1 MAPGTAAKAAR
12 WLGYSDWEQFLD
24 KRNDAPIAAPYDE
37 EEPETYL
44 DATVAPEIPKTV
56 DLAVE
61 VPELVGFEG
70 RQAHHLVLIGEKS
83 SLEPAL
89 APIARRFNAHLYLPT
104 GEISDTLIYSMARDA
119 AEDGRRMIVFYF
131 TDADPSGWQM
141 GVSVARKLQVFKV
154 GWFPDLDFELRR
166 VALTPKQVHE
176 LGLRLTPL
184 KEKEKRRHAWAA
196 QMDLWAI
203 DEHGNRVPGGAEID
217 ALTIPKR
224 EAAFRQMV
232 IDAVAPF
239 YDDTLADRTREAL
252 AEWRREVENLIDE
265 QIDRTAWDAAKAD
278 AEARLQAM
286 RDEIDTIN
294 ATLADA
300 TPAIDFPEIVLPDP
314 ELDVQPNGSPLIDS
328 DWSFAEQTARLIAE
342 KRYE

>member
-1 MAPGTAAKAAR
+1 MRNENGSKGAAAKAAR

-44 DATVAPEIPKTV
+44 DATVAPEMPRTGH
-56 DLAVE
+56 LAVE

-70 RQAHHLVLIGEKS
+70 RQAHHLVLIGEKW

-89 APIARRFNAHLYLPT
+89 APIARRFNAHLHLPT
-104 GEISDTLIYSMARDA
+104 GEISDTLIYGMARDA

-131 TDADPSGWQM
+131 ADADPSGWQM

-154 GWFPDLDFELRR
+154 ERVPDLEFELRR

-203 DEHGNRVPGGAEID
+203 DEHGNRVPGGARD
-217 ALTIPKR
+217 RRPHDP
-224 EAAFRQMV
+224 EAGGCLPADR
-232 IDAVAPF
+232 DRRGRAVLH
-239 YDDTLADRTREAL
+239 DTLADRTREAL

-294 ATLADA
+294 AALADA
-300 TPAIDFPEIVLPDP
+300 TPPSTSRRSC
-314 ELDVQPNGSPLIDS
+314 SPIRCS
-328 DWSFAEQTARLIAE
+328 TWNRMAR
-342 KRYE
+342 R